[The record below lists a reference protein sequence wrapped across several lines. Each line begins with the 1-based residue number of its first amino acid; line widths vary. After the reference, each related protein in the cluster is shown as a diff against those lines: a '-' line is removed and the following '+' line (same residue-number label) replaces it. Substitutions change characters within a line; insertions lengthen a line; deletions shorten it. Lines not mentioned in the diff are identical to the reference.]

1 MEGAQSSQPSPSQ
14 AYASHPNYNSSE
26 KHQRHRSSSYNAGPP
41 PSPGHYR
48 SVPASPNAYRGPPP
62 APDRP
67 TSSYYDPT
75 REERASNRDA
85 SVTSTPY
92 HPRSP
97 AQSRPH
103 DPLPPLMSHV
113 NGHGADARSNISR
126 HPSQSSPTATSHAHP
141 HPPPPGD
148 VRSPAY
154 DPVRGNGHHSHTTS
168 TDSATAPPQPE
179 RANNPMNMANL
190 LSNPVAAPEPA
201 APLAPPKS
209 RKPPTP
215 PEPSALSKP
224 SSRKASRT
232 SSVSQSGA
240 RGKDA
245 SADASHALSS
255 APRPPPVPQPPGL
268 PAALPVAIAQLTGPP
283 SLTIRDTELAYRE
296 IEERDLSDLESE
308 DVPGLDTSKR
318 EWQQRTHKRALE
330 KEFEEAQK
338 RKRRRLKNMLSY
350 HDHFNAAS
358 ESDRTV
364 FIDQYEAE
372 VAEEVKLREIEED
385 KERKKDQQR
394 KRRREKAIADEQ
406 QKKEEAEL
414 ALASVQD
421 PEERMKIEKEIQR
434 YDKKIRDTQS
444 RLQGITPSRESYLR
458 NESPHNASALGRRER
473 EVNLDG
479 GLMTSFYTSGQNGP
493 GDEGTPEFS
502 TGRGRGRGG
511 RGGGARARKSKEQ
524 KLAEKENARLAQAFI
539 DQGQDLPLIAPK
551 EEERLAAYAERLA
564 ERRAAAREDSE
575 PLSEA
580 TPAVFDMQPTAGLTG
595 MAKFDSKGYIQI
607 YEQIT
612 KGDIAKN
619 IPKVVRI
626 KNNSLDTKQSN
637 ARKTAQLAAKEA
649 RRWQLKTNKSQ
660 KDVAARAK
668 RAMREMLGFWKRNER
683 DEREG
688 RKVAERQE
696 LDKAKKQEAE
706 REANRQKRKLN
717 FLISQTE
724 LYSHFIRKK
733 VRTDDYEDD
742 GEGVA
747 ASDKKIEDDP
757 NAKHVVDLPDSVAN
771 PGQKVTNFDEL
782 DFDAEDET
790 ALQQAAMANAQN
802 ALKEAQDKARAFNKP
817 DKSDDEDGQDL
828 AAAQANFDE
837 GEMNFQNP
845 TSLQTMDVSQPK
857 MLSCQLKEYQLK
869 GLNWLANLYEQGING
884 ILADEMGLGKT
895 VQSISVMAYLA
906 ETHDIWGPFLVIAP
920 ASTLHN
926 WQQEIAKFVPTLKVL
941 PYWGSARDRKV
952 LRKFWDRKHITYT
965 RDSPFHVL
973 VTSYQLV
980 VQDTAYFQKVKWQY
994 MILDEA
1000 QAIKSSQSSRWKS
1013 LLNFHCRNRLLL
1025 TGTPIQNNMQELWAL
1040 LHFIMPSLFDNHDEF
1055 SEWFSKDIESHAQSN
1070 SKLNEDQLKRLHM
1083 ILKPFML
1090 RRIKK
1095 HVQKELGDKIEED
1108 VFCDLTYRQRAY
1120 YTNLRNKIS
1129 LMDLIERAAG
1139 GDDQDTAT
1147 LMNLVMQFRKVC
1159 NHPDLFERA
1168 DTVSPLAMSYY
1179 AETASF
1185 MREGHNVNVAYSV
1198 RNMIEYWLPGF
1209 LADGP
1214 GRLDIAGPDNLQAGW
1229 RNKWLSNELSIWNE
1243 QHIQQN
1249 QKGSSGFSW
1258 LRFTD
1263 QGATDIVLTAR
1274 RSLIDR
1280 VVDLAKNESSLDKLR
1295 VAYDDSDDED
1305 KENNGWTPVHDMLN
1319 IVKRND
1325 RCSLT
1330 KATNEG
1336 YLSQLL
1342 NISQFASQEQGYSVI
1357 EPCYLPKVNAPP
1369 IDLVSPSQRA
1379 LVEQETAYFNVPT
1392 RRALYPITHE
1402 TERALLH
1409 SRLPVSK
1416 YPVTNLLPRPENEKQ
1431 RYTKIQVPSMRRF
1444 VTDSGKLAKLDQ
1456 LLRQLKAGGH
1466 RVLLY
1471 FQMTRMIDLM
1481 EEYLTYRNYKY
1492 CRLDGS
1498 TKLEDRRDTVAAF
1511 QSDPSIFIFLLSTRA
1526 GGLGINLV
1534 AADTVIFYDS
1544 DWNPTIDSQA
1554 MDRAHRLGQTRQV
1567 TVYRLITRNTIE
1579 ERIRKRAL
1587 QKEEVQRVVITGQ
1600 AGTGVD
1606 FTNRPKETSRSKEMA
1621 MWLADDDEAEQI
1633 ERREAEL
1640 ADEEAKSGG
1649 KKKRKNAKKGKE
1661 VSMDDMYHEG
1671 EGKFDDGPSHEPSGA
1686 ATPIGDEPPLK
1697 KRKGTSKKAKTVKQ
1711 RLAVIDGEV

>member
-1 MEGAQSSQPSPSQ
+1 MQ
-14 AYASHPNYNSSE
+14 AS
-26 KHQRHRSSSYNAGPP
+26 
-41 PSPGHYR
+41 GHD
-48 SVPASPNAYRGPPP
+48 GG
-62 APDRP
+62 
-67 TSSYYDPT
+67 
-75 REERASNRDA
+75 
-85 SVTSTPY
+85 
-92 HPRSP
+92 PRSN
-97 AQSRPH
+97 
-103 DPLPPLMSHV
+103 M
-113 NGHGADARSNISR
+113 SR
-126 HPSQSSPTATSHAHP
+126 HPSQSSPTIAPPAHP
-141 HPPPPGD
+141 AQHSGA
-148 VRSPAY
+148 RSPAY

-168 TDSATAPPQPE
+168 TESAVPAPD

-190 LSNPVAAPEPA
+190 LSNPAPDPEPA
-201 APLAPPKS
+201 PPLAPPKS
-209 RKPPTP
+209 RKPS
-215 PEPSALSKP
+215 EHSAPSKS

-232 SSVSQSGA
+232 STASQQGPRS
-240 RGKDA
+240 KDA
-245 SADASHALSS
+245 DTDPSHAMAATQKTGTTSN
-255 APRPPPVPQPPGL
+255 GL
-268 PAALPVAIAQLTGPP
+268 PLRASNTGSPLASLPPLTGPP
-283 SLTIRDTELAYRE
+283 SLTIRDTELAYKE
-296 IEERDLSDLESE
+296 IEERDLSDIESD
-308 DVPGLDTSKR
+308 DVPGLETSKR

-330 KEFEEAQK
+330 KEFEEANK
-338 RKRRRLKNMLSY
+338 RKRRRLKFMTEF
-350 HDHFNAAS
+350 HDHFSYAA

-406 QKKEEAEL
+406 QKKDEAEL
-414 ALASVQD
+414 ALATVQD
-421 PEERMKIEKEIQR
+421 PEERAKIEKEIQR
-434 YDKKIRDTQS
+434 YEKKIRDTQN
-444 RLQGITPSRESYLR
+444 RLQGITPSRDSFMR
-458 NESPHNASALGRRER
+458 NESPHNTAALGRRER
-473 EVNLDG
+473 EVNLEG
-479 GLMTSFYTSGQNGP
+479 GLMTSFYTTGQSLP
-493 GDEGTPEFS
+493 TDEGTPDPAAS
-502 TGRGRGRGG
+502 KGGRARAG
-511 RGGGARARKSKEQ
+511 RGGGGGRARKSKEQ
-524 KLAEKENARLAQAFI
+524 KLAEKENARMAQAFI

-551 EEERLAAYAERLA
+551 EEERLAAYAERMA
-564 ERRAAAREDSE
+564 ERKAAMREDSE

-580 TPAVFDMQPTAGLTG
+580 APAAMFDVQPTVGLAG
-595 MAKFDSKGYIQI
+595 MARFDSKGYIQI

-612 KGDIAKN
+612 KNDIAKN
-619 IPKVVRI
+619 IPKIVRI

-696 LDKAKKQEAE
+696 LDKAKKQEAD

-733 VRTDDYEDD
+733 VKTDDYEDD
-742 GEGVA
+742 GEGVT
-747 ASDKKIEDDP
+747 ASDKKVKDDSH
-757 NAKHVVDLPDSVAN
+757 AKNIVDLPDSNAN
-771 PGQKVTNFDEL
+771 VGEKVTNFDDL
-782 DFDAEDET
+782 DFDNEDET
-790 ALQQAAMANAQN
+790 ALQQAAMANAHS
-802 ALKEAQDKARAFNKP
+802 ALKEAQDKARAFNQP
-817 DKSDDEDGQDL
+817 EPADGEDGQDL
-828 AAAQANFDE
+828 GEAQANFDE

-845 TSLQTMDVSQPK
+845 TSLQTMDVAQPN
-857 MLSCQLKEYQLK
+857 MLTCQLKEYQLK
-869 GLNWLANLYEQGING
+869 GLNWLVNLYEQGING

-906 ETHDIWGPFLVIAP
+906 EMHDIWGPFLVIAP

-941 PYWGSARDRKV
+941 PYWGSAKDRKV
-952 LRKFWDRKHITYT
+952 LRKFWDRKHITYS
-965 RDSPFHVL
+965 RDSAFHVL

-1055 SEWFSKDIESHAQSN
+1055 SEWFSKDIESHAHSN

-1108 VFCDLTYRQRAY
+1108 VYCDLTYRQRAY
-1120 YTNLRNKIS
+1120 YSNLRNKIS
-1129 LMDLIERAAG
+1129 LMDLIEKAAG

-1168 DTVSPLAMSYY
+1168 DTVSPLAMSSY

-1185 MREGHNVNVAYSV
+1185 MREGHSINVAYSV
-1198 RNMIEYWLPGF
+1198 RNMIQYWLPSF
-1209 LADGP
+1209 LVDGP
-1214 GRLDIAGPDNLQAGW
+1214 GRLNVASPRNPQAGW

-1243 QHIQQN
+1243 QHIRKN
-1249 QKGSSGFSW
+1249 QSGQAGFSW
-1258 LRFTD
+1258 LRFVD
-1263 QGATDIVLTAR
+1263 QSASDIALTAR

-1280 VVDLAKNESSLDKLR
+1280 IVELAADRGRACKLPVRYDYVGTSQDDK
-1295 VAYDDSDDED
+1295 
-1305 KENNGWTPVHDMLN
+1305 GWTPLHDMFD
-1319 IVKRND
+1319 IVHSHARQPM
-1325 RCSLT
+1325 T
-1330 KATNEG
+1330 KAAG
-1336 YLSQLL
+1336 DGHLSKLF
-1342 NISQFASQEQGYSVI
+1342 NISQFATEEKGYRVI
-1357 EPCYLPKVNAPP
+1357 EPGYLPKANVPP
-1369 IDLVSPSQRA
+1369 IELVCPSQGA
-1379 LVEQETAYFNVPT
+1379 MVEQATSFFNVPM
-1392 RRALYPITHE
+1392 RRALYPINEE
-1402 TERALLH
+1402 TERALLQ
-1409 SRLPVSK
+1409 SNLPPSK
-1416 YPVTNLLPRPENEKQ
+1416 FPVTNLLPRPENEKQ

-1600 AGTGVD
+1600 SGTGVD

-1621 MWLADDDEAEQI
+1621 LWLADDDEAEQI
-1633 ERREAEL
+1633 ERREAEM
-1640 ADEEAKSGG
+1640 ADEEAKAGG
-1649 KKKRKNAKKGKE
+1649 KRKRKNAKKSGKDL
-1661 VSMDDMYHEG
+1661 SMDDMYHEG
-1671 EGKFDDGPSHEPSGA
+1671 ALIKTTMPTSDTVTDYLTGEGQFDDGPSHEPSGA
-1686 ATPIGDEPPLK
+1686 ATPLAGDEPPTK

-1711 RLAVIDGEV
+1711 RLAVVDGEV